1 MLTILPQP
9 TPVTLSNGL
18 PTIITTAISN
28 LETVKQTRHSIGGA
42 KEPLDS
48 ISAQAD
54 ILIRSLLLIKDIH
67 SLQTLRVGEQIYQIM
82 DLASRLG
89 ASMLVIAADSSRR
102 TTSTT
107 TPPEG
112 QEIITPDS
120 YVYGHLQTMEGQLR
134 EARDTLFELVRSVL
148 VGVSGNPKDGFRVVK
163 GDLVGVNDRVREV
176 MGVQMRLFE
185 RLRERIVGEGE
196 GDGE

>member
-1 MLTILPQP
+1 MITI
-9 TPVTLSNGL
+9 
-18 PTIITTAISN
+18 AISN

-89 ASMLVIAADSSRR
+89 ASMLVIAADSMNRR
-102 TTSTT
+102 SLSSLSTAPTT
-107 TPPEG
+107 TTAP
-112 QEIITPDS
+112 QEQEITPDN
-120 YVYGHLQTMEGQLR
+120 YVYGHLQTMKGQLW

-196 GDGE
+196 GEGDGE